1 MEMTDKTNQI
11 RKLGT
16 VEKIFAYGKCG
27 FISTVF
33 GEHFYFSQK
42 SFPSGHGR
50 LKKGNVVSFVAS
62 EKDGKPMAEAIDA
75 DSLQNVKSVMAAA
88 AEES

>member
-1 MEMTDKTNQI
+1 MKVTGKTDKI
-11 RKLGT
+11 RKMGT
-16 VEKIFAYGKCG
+16 VEKVFAYGKCG
-27 FISTVF
+27 FISTVL

-50 LKKGNVVSFVAS
+50 LKKGNLVSFVAS

-75 DSLQNVKSVMAAA
+75 DSLQNVKTIMAET
-88 AEES
+88 AEEK